1 MQRDVRSR
9 LTWLLP
15 LPLAA
20 IPLLAYIESLPG
32 ALLLIVAFPGILM
45 SLLLGESAI
54 IPVSCIVW
62 YALGVGFI
70 TLGFHAM
77 HSRQNRYVFVSGL
90 FVLVV
95 VVPLI
100 LFTAWQLFNEHFPK
114 YPP

>member
-1 MQRDVRSR
+1 M
-9 LTWLLP
+9 TWLTPLLP
-15 LPLAA
+15 VAALCVLAA
-20 IPLLAYIESLPG
+20 TGLAPG
-32 ALLLIVAFPGILM
+32 WLELVVFLPGILM

-77 HSRQNRYVFVSGL
+77 HSRHNRYLLVAGL

-100 LFTAWQLFNEHFPK
+100 LLTARQLFNEHFPK